1 MQFPHL
7 FYVPSNASGFAEEGV
22 LRFEH
27 IQPVAAEGVQPLFR
41 NGKQSFLTD
50 SAWAVL
56 QVAAALTPICDKQR
70 FGSSNGGSP
79 TSIYSVSSRSLWIA
93 VINFLVS
100 DNTD

>member
-1 MQFPHL
+1 
-7 FYVPSNASGFAEEGV
+7 VSERDWSNASGFAEEGV

-56 QVAAALTPICDKQR
+56 QQRLHLFVTNRVLDQAMEEALQAYTACLLEAYGLR
-70 FGSSNGGSP
+70 
-79 TSIYSVSSRSLWIA
+79 
-93 VINFLVS
+93 
-100 DNTD
+100 